1 MFHLLLLAPFV
12 VLNYFVLR
20 WLGRRLILESAWLFD
35 PKERAEGL
43 EEYAN
48 DMVRNFPSSSF
59 SFTTPWWSTPMGRLF
74 TVLGSIGTL
83 LIGDYATIG
92 QLWPWLL
99 GR

>member
-1 MFHLLLLAPFV
+1 MLHLLLLAPFL
-12 VLNYFVLR
+12 VLNYVVLR

-43 EEYAN
+43 QQYAN
-48 DMVRNFPSSSF
+48 DMVSDFPSF
-59 SFTTPWWSTPMGRLF
+59 RLTPWWSTPMGRLF
-74 TVLGSIGTL
+74 TVLGSLGTFL
-83 LIGDYATIG
+83 VGDYATIG

>member
-12 VLNYFVLR
+12 VLNYVVLR
-20 WLGRRLILESAWLFD
+20 WLGRRLVLESAWLFD

-43 EEYAN
+43 REYAN
-48 DMVRNFPSSSF
+48 DMVREFPSSPF
-59 SFTTPWWSTPMGRLF
+59 GLATPWWSSPVGRLF
-74 TVLGSIGTL
+74 KVLGFLGSFL
-83 LIGDYATIG
+83 VADYATIG